1 MQEPKTTVL
10 RGAQLRGPIS
20 RDSPRRTSRLP
31 DQTIV
36 PPVRRSLHRGKR
48 WGIRRPCTDHGGTQ
62 PGPRA
67 RPRAAPS
74 GAARGRACSPGFAG
88 LACRGAGFAGG
99 RLSQILRYAG
109 FGARCW
115 KICTSNGPGTVLHA
129 CPCTRTPAP
138 RGRLTARFVWRK
150 FWARDGPVP
159 SFVGNWASP
168 TKDPFQS
175 SPGGR
180 KKCNLLF

>member
-1 MQEPKTTVL
+1 MRDPASLYRPWWYPTWSQGPTP
-10 RGAQLRGPIS
+10 RGAYRRRAGSGVLAGYAG
-20 RDSPRRTSRLP
+20 SPAAARTTHVLP
-31 DQTIV
+31 
-36 PPVRRSLHRGKR
+36 GR
-48 WGIRRPCTDHGGTQ
+48 W
-62 PGPRA
+62 A

-88 LACRGAGFAGG
+88 LACRGAGFAGAAAGG

-109 FGARCW
+109 FSALPCQTA
-115 KICTSNGPGTVLHA
+115 TSNRPGTAVHA
-129 CPCTRTPAP
+129 CPCTRTPTP

-150 FWARDGPVP
+150 FWARDWRGAG
-159 SFVGNWASP
+159 FVGNWASP

-180 KKCNLLF
+180 KSEIGHSFGWALY